1 MDKIIIEDLEVYAY
15 HGVAEEEKKLGQ
27 MFLVSL
33 EISADLSTAAQNHD
47 LTSTL
52 NYAEVCRVVGEIVRS
67 DKYDLIETVA
77 YKIVEGI
84 FINFQKAVSVK
95 ILLKKPWAPMGYHLR
110 YAGVQLER
118 TRGDFN
124 V

>member
-33 EISADLSTAAQNHD
+33 EISADLTTAAKNHD
-47 LTSTL
+47 LSCTL
-52 NYAEVCRVVGEIVRS
+52 NYAEVCRVVGDIVSS

-77 YKIVEGI
+77 YKILEGI
-84 FINFQKAVSVK
+84 FINFQKAESVK
-95 ILLKKPWAPMGYHLR
+95 ILLKNLGSH
-110 YAGVQLER
+110 GISS
-118 TRGDFN
+118 
-124 V
+124 

>member
-1 MDKIIIEDLEVYAY
+1 MDKIIIEDLELYAY

-27 MFLVSL
+27 MFLISL
-33 EISADLSTAAQNHD
+33 EISADLSTAARNHD
-47 LTSTL
+47 LSSTL
-52 NYAEVCRVVGEIVRS
+52 NYAEVCRVVQEVVQS

-77 YKIVEGI
+77 YKIMEGI
-84 FINFQKAVSVK
+84 FINFHKAVSVK
-95 ILLKKPWAPMGYHLR
+95 IKLKKPWAPMGYHLR
-110 YAGVQLER
+110 YAGVEFER